1 MRGTE
6 APGTS
11 LQPIIGFP
19 VRDVENPVN
28 RGDFMSER
36 LHEMPLDMRRFI
48 ETPVATGFRTGYR
61 MGMMAGVAIAAVL
74 GWGLGALGGSS
85 TAGVAFG
92 MLVALVNGAVLT
104 ARYRSH
110 ASTPLAV
117 NLNHPFM
124 GDDPIGSARVLVR
137 MSDGTWVDP
146 GPHRVRTTRDELMG
160 GLSLIQ
166 DTDDYPVIGHFHKAS
181 EKTPLITRHLALIN
195 QAIALRDAV
204 NNVPDPI
211 DGARQREDLD
221 TGLLERSWL
230 EEEEGIEVESP
241 LVGFF
246 RQKE

>member
-1 MRGTE
+1 MQGTEPRGTS
-6 APGTS
+6 S
-11 LQPIIGFP
+11 LPTISFL
-19 VRDVENPVN
+19 VRDVESPVN
-28 RGDFMSER
+28 RGDSMTER

-48 ETPVATGFRTGYR
+48 DTPVAAGFKTGYR
-61 MGMMAGVAIAAVL
+61 TGMMAGAAIAVVL
-74 GWGLGALGGSS
+74 GWGLGALGGSG
-85 TAGVAFG
+85 TAGVTFG
-92 MLVALVNGAVLT
+92 LLVALVNGAVLT
-104 ARYRSH
+104 VRYRSH

-146 GPHRVRTTRDELMG
+146 GPHRVRTMRDELLG

-166 DTDDYPVIGHFHKAS
+166 DTDEYPVIGHFHKAS

-204 NNVPDPI
+204 NDVPDPI
-211 DGARQREDLD
+211 DGAREREDLD

-230 EEEEGIEVESP
+230 EDEEAIEVESP